1 MAGRCEQNP
10 AVPLVCPLDI
20 QGACESSV
28 FGDIIKKTEATSNT
42 GIFNLN
48 WKAQLEGS
56 SLILGLVLGV
66 ILTLMMQVIIKYIR
80 SKRRQGQWLRGMR
93 MQMPQ
98 MPWWTAAQNSQ
109 PQHQP
114 MLPVAPVSPAPAPA
128 VPQPIVMSPQV
139 SFTQQPQHQP
149 MAMAPHNSSRSLS
162 PLHFN

>member
-1 MAGRCEQNP
+1 MAGRCPQNS

-42 GIFNLN
+42 GLLNIN

-66 ILTLMMQVIIKYIR
+66 VLTLMLQGIIKYVR

-93 MQMPQ
+93 MQMP
-98 MPWWTAAQNSQ
+98 WWSAGPSSQ

-114 MLPVAPVSPAPAPA
+114 MLPVAPVPPAPAPA
-128 VPQPIVMSPQV
+128 VPQPLVMSPQV
-139 SFTQQPQHQP
+139 SFAPQPQHPP
-149 MAMAPHNSSRSLS
+149 MAVAP
-162 PLHFN
+162 PLRLYEH

>member
-1 MAGRCEQNP
+1 MCNKHVAGRCPQNS

-42 GIFNLN
+42 GLLNIN

-56 SLILGLVLGV
+56 SLLLGVVLGV
-66 ILTLMMQVIIKYIR
+66 VLTLIVQGLIKYIR

-93 MQMPQ
+93 MQMP
-98 MPWWTAAQNSQ
+98 WWSAAPSNQ

-114 MLPVAPVSPAPAPA
+114 MIPVSPVPPAAPAA
-128 VPQPIVMSPQV
+128 PQALVMSPQV
-139 SFTQQPQHQP
+139 NFTPQPQHQQ
-149 MAMAPHNSSRSLS
+149 MAMAP
-162 PLHFN
+162 PLRLYEH